1 MKSMA
6 DFAWVKARAD
16 CTVGLMFERLKVGVE
31 ADATVRNKMAE
42 GKEGRAFRFFVEGEV
57 FGVLLDD
64 GTTTH
69 RVKFAVVG
77 SAITVTQDDQPTISG
92 SVTLCDDG
100 QCRLKL
106 GERELELWQFR
117 CRALEHLFFNLI
129 VDAR

>member
-1 MKSMA
+1 MA
-6 DFAWVKARAD
+6 DFAWVKARGD

-31 ADATVRNKMAE
+31 ADTAVRNKMAE
-42 GKEGRAFRFFVEGEV
+42 GKEGKVFRFFVEGEI

-64 GTTTH
+64 GTTTR

-77 SAITVTQDDQPTISG
+77 PDIRVTQDDQPIISG

-117 CRALEHLFFNLI
+117 CRALESLFFNSL
-129 VDAR
+129 VYPRSQ